1 MSHDAPYRFSNEQL
15 RLILDQSGIYMCA
28 CPAQVVSQMLE
39 LRKLQQYQLD
49 CISASSVP
57 PDTHRCIAQAAQ
69 GAHALLE
76 DALDEVLQ
84 IEGWDR
90 DTLTMPAGL
99 RALRDSLL

>member
-1 MSHDAPYRFSNEQL
+1 MKLQKRFTEQQL
-15 RLILDQSGIYMCA
+15 ERIIDEATIYMCA